1 MKIYEIPYTTITQTH
16 GSSEKYI
23 KCSEINF
30 GQKYKFTSKN
40 SASQKTATVFWS
52 SQLFWYLFEN
62 VMKITEKHRIFVY
75 YWELTDCILK
85 KAGNKHKCKNWHD
98 ILLVVTTLDEKFMQR
113 L

>member
-40 SASQKTATVFWS
+40 SASQKTATVF
-52 SQLFWYLFEN
+52 
-62 VMKITEKHRIFVY
+62 
-75 YWELTDCILK
+75 
-85 KAGNKHKCKNWHD
+85 
-98 ILLVVTTLDEKFMQR
+98 
-113 L
+113 